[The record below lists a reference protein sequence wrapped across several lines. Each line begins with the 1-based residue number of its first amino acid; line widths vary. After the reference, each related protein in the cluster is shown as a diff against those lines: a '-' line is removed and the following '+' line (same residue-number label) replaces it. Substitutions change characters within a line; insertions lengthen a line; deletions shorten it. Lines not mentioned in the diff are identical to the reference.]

1 MELTT
6 TDNVYLV
13 PLQQSSLDC
22 PLASPPGAPYDGD
35 GLHVV
40 EMARGLETEYSLWP
54 AATRPASQGGE
65 GGGQGRYFN
74 YLLTTTP
81 GTVQPGLSCIK
92 FRQCMTFFQ
101 TPFCGRSGGRDLRV
115 TIVHNVQCN
124 ITGVFFGFLYHYL
137 WEHLTKS
144 SI

>member
-40 EMARGLETEYSLWP
+40 EMARGLETECAACALQLHDQP
-54 AATRPASQGGE
+54 AREGR
-65 GGGQGRYFN
+65 GGGRAGTSTT
-74 YLLTTTP
+74 YL
-81 GTVQPGLSCIK
+81 QPHQGLSS
-92 FRQCMTFFQ
+92 QVSLVSN
-101 TPFCGRSGGRDLRV
+101 SG
-115 TIVHNVQCN
+115 NA
-124 ITGVFFGFLYHYL
+124 
-137 WEHLTKS
+137 
-144 SI
+144 